1 MPRSILLLVLVMA
14 IPVSRAES
22 ALSIKAQAAWNG
34 LIKAGTTSEIVVT
47 LLADRGG
54 EVVVTV
60 PDHHPQLR
68 VTTRLNARLPH
79 TLWLTVRPEVDKTL
93 SVHARMHDGAE
104 SVATVRFELARQET
118 HLVASALNPQS
129 DLPSRFAGDTL
140 FFVAVGG
147 NMLPHSEGGYG
158 GIDALILDSDTL
170 PRLDLL
176 QFTVLQDYGAGC
188 GRITLL
194 GPATP
199 RYDQLIAAAGCGGR
213 FTTRVTN
220 NESVLPTLRAML
232 GSAISALPSANG
244 LRAMSKFDMFA
255 GTWRALS
262 LFFAIYVVGLVVI
275 TRSPR
280 TWIPLLL
287 APVCAALVAWAA
299 WSNNSAER
307 RLISWS
313 EIDTHGHTSRYSALL
328 QISGNGK
335 GAARTRLP
343 NDLGFLQP
351 QGTDPIAELDRSDAD
366 ASRIVLKSSNR
377 LLSQHSY
384 FIQGNSDVDPPIT
397 VTMTDRGPRIENRG
411 STVSTPALLGWNDRR
426 TPVPALQP
434 GESWYAPDTST
445 SWNVALA
452 EERMLR
458 ARTQTGTAALLL
470 PHRLLSAGED
480 EALQI
485 EEHGWL
491 MIISG

>member
-1 MPRSILLLVLVMA
+1 MAMPVG
-14 IPVSRAES
+14 RAES

-34 LIKAGTTSEIVVT
+34 LSKAGTTSEIVVT
-47 LLADRGG
+47 LRADRGG
-54 EVVVTV
+54 EVIVTL
-60 PDHHPQLR
+60 PDHHPRLR
-68 VTTRLNARLPH
+68 VTTGLKARLPH
-79 TLWLTVRPEVDKTL
+79 TLWLTVRPELDNTL

-104 SVATVRFELARQET
+104 SVATVRFERVRQET

-129 DLPSRFAGDTL
+129 DLPSRFAGDTP

-147 NMLPHSEGGYG
+147 NMLPHGEGGYG
-158 GIDALILDSDTL
+158 SIDAVILDSDTL
-170 PRLDLL
+170 RRLDAR

-188 GRITLL
+188 GRIALL
-194 GPATP
+194 GPATH
-199 RYDQLIAAAGCGGR
+199 RYDQLNAVAGCGGR

-220 NESVLPTLRAML
+220 NESVLPTVRAML
-232 GSAISALPSANG
+232 SSTISALPSANG
-244 LRAMSKFDMFA
+244 LRAMSHFDMFA

-262 LFFAIYVVGLVVI
+262 LFFVIYVVGLVLL
-275 TRSPR
+275 TRRPR
-280 TWIPLLL
+280 TWIPLLP
-287 APVCAALVAWAA
+287 APVCAALLAWAA

-307 RLISWS
+307 QLISWS
-313 EIDTHGHTSRYSALL
+313 EIDTHGHTLRYSALL
-328 QISGNGK
+328 QIAGNGK
-335 GAARTRLP
+335 GAARTPLP
-343 NDLGFLQP
+343 TVLGLLQP
-351 QGTDPIAELDRSDAD
+351 QGTDPIAELDRSEAD

-384 FIQGNSDVDPPIT
+384 FTQGNVRGEPPVT
-397 VTMTDRGPRIENRG
+397 VTMTDRGPRIENIG

-434 GESWYAPDTST
+434 GERWYAPDTGT

-470 PHRLLSAGED
+470 PHRLLPAGED

-491 MIISG
+491 LIISG